1 MKYAV
6 VINNSIVSRRSNPE
20 QILLERFGNQISDLI
35 YTDSYD
41 QAKEFTRT
49 AVKQRIDTIIVA
61 GGDGTINSVL
71 NGIIGTETTIG
82 IIPAGSAND
91 LANYYHIPSNYSKCC
106 DMFDRDNQTTVD
118 VMAVNN
124 HYFLT
129 TGGVGLPAE
138 TIKAVNSVRSS
149 SGMKRVCCKLLR
161 EKMYL
166 FGLLSALFHNLQ
178 RSQTIQLKY
187 NNISPVY
194 KSYSI
199 IVGIL
204 PYLGRY
210 FYALPNANNQD
221 CCMDVYMIRDNNSRF
236 DCLKAICKTI
246 SGNQSNQQNVT
257 YLKEKYITIASLWPI
272 PFFGDGEILE
282 IGNKFQLRVIPQ
294 AVKIIIP

>member
-20 QILLERFGNQISDLI
+20 QMLFERFGNRISDLI

-49 AVKQRIDTIIVA
+49 AVKQCVDTIIVV

-71 NGIIGTETTIG
+71 NGIIGSETAIG

-91 LANYYHIPSNYSKCC
+91 LANYYHIPSNYSECC
-106 DMFDRDNQTTVD
+106 EMFARNKQTKVD

-129 TGGVGLPAE
+129 TGGVGLPAA
-138 TIKAVNSVRSS
+138 TIRAVNSARSS

-161 EKMYL
+161 EKMYI
-166 FGLLSALFHNLQ
+166 FGLLSALFHNLH

-187 NNISPVY
+187 NNISSVY

-199 IVGIL
+199 IAGVL

-210 FYALPNANNQD
+210 FYALPDANNQD

-236 DCLKAICKTI
+236 DCLKTICKTI
-246 SGNQSNQQNVT
+246 SGNQSNQQNVI
-257 YLKEKYITIASLWPI
+257 YLKEKSLTIISLWPL

-282 IGNKFQLRVIPQ
+282 IGNKFLLRVIPQ
-294 AVKIIIP
+294 AANIIIL